1 MAAGPTKAWAVLVH
15 EAKQQ
20 SPASRR
26 ILPLPRGML
35 EVCWGRGGVVLVD
48 AVVMVEMAGGACFGF
63 GLLVCLN
70 VWLAERAHLTSSIA
84 ATTQSVVDDA
94 LAFV

>member
-1 MAAGPTKAWAVLVH
+1 MAAGPTKAWAVRVH

-63 GLLVCLN
+63 GFARVL
-70 VWLAERAHLTSSIA
+70 ERVACGEGGL
-84 ATTQSVVDDA
+84 DFLDCGNYPN
-94 LAFV
+94 